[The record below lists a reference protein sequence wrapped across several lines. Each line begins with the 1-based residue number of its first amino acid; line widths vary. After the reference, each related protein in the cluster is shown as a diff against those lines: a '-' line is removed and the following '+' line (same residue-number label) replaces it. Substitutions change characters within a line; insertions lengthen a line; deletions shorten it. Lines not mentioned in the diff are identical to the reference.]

1 MIKPKPFHYILF
13 ALLLLITA
21 LCSVSAK
28 GMPLPVIS
36 DGAIVE
42 YSDITYLLGGNEMYK
57 NKDPSDF
64 DFLFNNTP
72 GHFRSIE
79 PDEEWL
85 KLEAEIRSRNL
96 QYDEVVQWL
105 TPIAT
110 QYNGNNRQ
118 WARDKLRIILESD
131 RIMDM
136 RTGDFFRPLAPE
148 QLLSQGNLHLFDQVD
163 GIPWKIFTDA
173 LTRGMLLTG
182 PQGGGKT
189 RLLIWLCKQL
199 SSTDP
204 PIPFFILDPKTGLKD
219 WADYLN
225 AEYIDI
231 DDISIDLSPPPGL
244 DYTTWLRSL
253 SPQLGEV
260 IGVIY
265 GVELIQDL
273 CSISLELRDRYI
285 KNTGK
290 QTQLCLHDLYDALPN
305 LSGVSSGRRAG
316 YKDAVATGLNRI
328 LTGSG
333 NVFKCRKGID
343 LSTLFNHNIILG
355 CRSITDEFSAR
366 FLASYLL
373 YYLYESERFLPS
385 NDKLKRALVFDD
397 ATRFLSVR
405 TGFEASSAV
414 SSLTHIYSV
423 LRSSGNGVI
432 AVSQIPHLLDKGIL
446 ALSHTVVCVGALHYA
461 EDTKML
467 AQMMGL
473 NEEQR
478 IGITQLDKREAI
490 GFCAGSAWRKVV
502 HGFTV
507 DVSDVE
513 GTKNG

>member
-1 MIKPKPFHYILF
+1 MMIKLPRYVLF
-13 ALLLLITA
+13 ALLLLLA
-21 LCSVSAK
+21 VLCSVSAK
-28 GMPLPVIS
+28 GLPLPLIFN
-36 DGAIVE
+36 DTRAE
-42 YSDITYLLGGNEMYK
+42 YSDTTYLLKGTEMYQ
-57 NKDPSDF
+57 NKDPSKS
-64 DFLFNNTP
+64 DFLFKNKTRQFN
-72 GHFRSIE
+72 SLE
-79 PDEEWL
+79 PDEELL
-85 KLEAEIRSRNL
+85 KLEQELRQRNL
-96 QYDEVVQWL
+96 LYAGEVQWL
-105 TPIAT
+105 MQIAAFS
-110 QYNGNNRQ
+110 NNNNNQ
-118 WARDKLRIILESD
+118 WARDKLRMILESD
-131 RIMDM
+131 RIMGM
-136 RTGDFFRPLAPE
+136 RTDDFFRPLAPR
-148 QLLSQGNLHLFDQVD
+148 QLLSQGNLHMFNQVD
-163 GIPWKIFTDA
+163 GIPWMIPIDA

-189 RLLIWLCKQL
+189 RLLIWICKQL
-199 SSTDP
+199 SSADP
-204 PIPFFILDPKTGLKD
+204 PIPFFILDPKMGLEN

-231 DDISIDLSPPPGL
+231 DGISIDLSPPPGL
-244 DYTTWLRSL
+244 DYTKWLRSL

-265 GVELIQDL
+265 GIELLQDL
-273 CSISLELRDRYI
+273 CTISLELRDRYI

-290 QTQLCLHDLYDALPN
+290 QTQVCLHDLYDTIPN

-316 YKDAVATGLNRI
+316 YKDAVSTGLNRI

-366 FLASYLL
+366 FLAFYLL

-385 NDKLKRALVFDD
+385 TDKLKRVLVLDD
-397 ATRFLSVR
+397 ATRFISVR

-423 LRSSGNGVI
+423 LRSSGNGII

-461 EDTKML
+461 EDTKMI

-478 IGITQLDKREAI
+478 IAITQLHKQETI
-490 GFCAGSAWRKVV
+490 GLCAGSAWNKVV
-502 HGFTV
+502 HGFAV
-507 DVSDVE
+507 DVPDVE
-513 GTKNG
+513 GRENG